1 MRRPKEIVIL
11 VVLLV
16 GAVAFVLWYVA
27 DRRARQQAA
36 PPTAPKVVG
45 PSAPATA
52 SPVPATPPAEPL
64 AVKDNQTID
73 FSSGKGVV
81 KNSAEDQAA
90 IDAAK
95 KEMDAALSEVSFEP
109 APKAA
114 PKK

>member
-1 MRRPKEIVIL
+1 MRRPKEVVVL

-27 DRRARQQAA
+27 DRKARQQAA

-45 PSAPATA
+45 PAAPGPAPAVPPPE
-52 SPVPATPPAEPL
+52 PVV
-64 AVKDNQTID
+64 VKDKQTID

-81 KNSAEDQAA
+81 KSSAEDQAV

-95 KEMDAALSEVSFEP
+95 KEMDAALAEVSFGP
-109 APKAA
+109 APKTEP